1 MRALVKIAGVCALA
15 SLVSVVL
22 SSQTVPSSANSP
34 QAPRITNISGVTSIA
49 GQPFSADL
57 EIERTQTLADGSHI
71 RTVQHDKLYR
81 DSEGR
86 MRQEIYGHRG
96 AGPEELF
103 SVDIVDPTANV
114 SYLLQLGSHIARR
127 NIVFRPT
134 SPAPATPRPA

>member
-57 EIERTQTLADGSHI
+57 EIERTQTLAAIFS
-71 RTVQHDKLYR
+71 
-81 DSEGR
+81 
-86 MRQEIYGHRG
+86 IY
-96 AGPEELF
+96 
-103 SVDIVDPTANV
+103 
-114 SYLLQLGSHIARR
+114 
-127 NIVFRPT
+127 
-134 SPAPATPRPA
+134 